1 MAALCWRSREEI
13 PHVQGKR
20 NPSKTVGTEKWHQ
33 REDRLKP
40 HSQTTSQS
48 VTRMTG
54 LSNSMEL
61 SHAVWGNPRWTGHG
75 GDVWQNVVHRRR
87 EWQTTSVFL
96 PWEPHEQYNKAKKI
110 RLKDEFPR
118 SLGVQY
124 ATGDQ
129 WRNNSRRM
137 KGWSQ
142 SKDNTQLWMELVIEA
157 RFRAVESV
165 IG

>member
-1 MAALCWRSREEI
+1 MFPAAAMVVQKCAAALAVQKRGREELPQILGQEWQPRENTLLPRYGAVVALYWSMHEEI

-48 VTRMTG
+48 VTRTTG

-75 GDVWQNVVHRRR
+75 GDV
-87 EWQTTSVFL
+87 
-96 PWEPHEQYNKAKKI
+96 
-110 RLKDEFPR
+110 
-118 SLGVQY
+118 
-124 ATGDQ
+124 
-129 WRNNSRRM
+129 
-137 KGWSQ
+137 
-142 SKDNTQLWMELVIEA
+142 
-157 RFRAVESV
+157 
-165 IG
+165 